1 MVVKQDGDIAL
12 IDTGSMAKI
21 GKNAAKSIP
30 HIRDNALFDKSSRP
44 YTEDH
49 THPGHPPD
57 FKKVGMEQDLFSM
70 GVTLLETK
78 IGSIAKNLAPDDAVE
93 FLDAAQ
99 SIRDTIV
106 EENAAPD
113 QSSAKTIRDEINDQL
128 NDLRSSYPDA
138 FADGEIDCAVG
149 FIETALNQNAPV
161 LDREQWKGVLAGL
174 KNTIPNAV

>member
-1 MVVKQDGDIAL
+1 
-12 IDTGSMAKI
+12 
-21 GKNAAKSIP
+21 
-30 HIRDNALFDKSSRP
+30 
-44 YTEDH
+44 
-49 THPGHPPD
+49 
-57 FKKVGMEQDLFSM
+57 M

-78 IGSIAKNLAPDDAVE
+78 INSVAQNIDSDAAE
-93 FLDAAQ
+93 KFNNAAQ